1 MNEPI
6 IPIKEASPELTA
18 AFKETLSKTNILNI
32 EVEEEID
39 TTIELIDMS
48 EDIKEIEKEIFE
60 EPKKEEPKIEEK
72 PKNKFTNKFNQ
83 MIGYIWNGVEYDY

>member
-1 MNEPI
+1 MAKRKNNKKDI
-6 IPIKEASPELTA
+6 IKEEIVELI
-18 AFKETLSKTNILNI
+18 KNE
-32 EVEEEID
+32 EVINENEVIEEID

-48 EDIKEIEKEIFE
+48 EDIKKIEKEIFE

>member
-1 MNEPI
+1 MAKRKNSKKDI
-6 IPIKEASPELTA
+6 IKEEIVELI
-18 AFKETLSKTNILNI
+18 KNE
-32 EVEEEID
+32 EVINENEVIEEID